1 MLIIDIAYSHVSG
14 YSVVHNGGHNEGHKG
29 GHSGDGHIEEDTE
42 YSVHC
47 DCNNVF
53 NSVCGGDNKTYSC
66 ASQVNY
72 SYLNF

>member
-1 MLIIDIAYSHVSG
+1 MLVVIVLDIVLYIMV
-14 YSVVHNGGHNEGHKG
+14 EGHKG

-66 ASQVNY
+66 ASQEKLLLFKLYN
-72 SYLNF
+72 LPF